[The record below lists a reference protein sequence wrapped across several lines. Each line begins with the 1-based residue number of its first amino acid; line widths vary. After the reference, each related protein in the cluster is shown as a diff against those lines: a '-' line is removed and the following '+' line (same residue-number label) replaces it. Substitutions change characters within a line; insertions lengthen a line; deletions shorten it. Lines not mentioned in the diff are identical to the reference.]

1 MKCSGNAYPL
11 VFSLEGG
18 LAGMSVLLVIFFFIT
33 AIVLGPLVIIFGY
46 LYIRRRNI
54 NKRELQALRDD
65 IAQIKAEIGEIRE
78 QIADFIIR
86 TH

>member
-1 MKCSGNAYPL
+1 MNIVL
-11 VFSLEGG
+11 V
-18 LAGMSVLLVIFFFIT
+18 VFFFIT

-46 LYIRRRNI
+46 LHFRRRGI
-54 NKRELQALRDD
+54 NKRELQALRND
-65 IAQIKAEIGEIRE
+65 IAHMRADIEEIKE

>member
-1 MKCSGNAYPL
+1 MPI
-11 VFSLEGG
+11 VF
-18 LAGMSVLLVIFFFIT
+18 VVFFFIT

-46 LYIRRRNI
+46 LYSRRRGI
-54 NKRELQALRDD
+54 NKRELQALRNDMAQMRAD
-65 IAQIKAEIGEIRE
+65 IQEIKE